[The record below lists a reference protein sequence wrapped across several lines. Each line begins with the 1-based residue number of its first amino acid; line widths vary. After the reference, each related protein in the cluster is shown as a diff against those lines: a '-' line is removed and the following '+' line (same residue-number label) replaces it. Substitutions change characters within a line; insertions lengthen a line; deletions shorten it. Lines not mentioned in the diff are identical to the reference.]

1 MIEKTETVFKSYAI
15 FDMDGTLINSMP
27 YWEKL
32 GSEFLN
38 KQGITDDLTDTLSE
52 IETMTLSES
61 ADLFV
66 RRFHLDMTAE
76 DAKNAMERIMSDHYL
91 HDIPLKPGI
100 DDLLKQMRDDGV
112 TMCVV
117 SITEETLMN
126 ACLKRLGVFDLF
138 KFTISCETY
147 HTHKRDPWIYLKA
160 SEMLGAKPDET
171 AVYEDAFH
179 ALNTAKQA
187 GFYTVAVYDPA
198 SEKEWDKMVRIADC
212 FIKNG

>member
-1 MIEKTETVFKSYAI
+1 MTRKEPAAVKPYAI
-15 FDMDGTLINSMP
+15 FDMDGTLIDSMP

-32 GSEFLN
+32 GWEFLN
-38 KQGITDDLTDTLSE
+38 KQGITGDLTDTLAE

-76 DAKNAMERIMSDHYL
+76 DAKKAMERIMSDHYL
-91 HDIPLKPGI
+91 HDIPFKPRI
-100 DDLLKQMRDDGV
+100 YDLLNQMRADGV
-112 TMCVV
+112 AICVV

-138 KFTISCETY
+138 KFTLSCETY

-198 SEKEWDKMVRIADC
+198 SKGEWDKMIRIADAY
-212 FIKNG
+212 IKD